1 MDKCFQ
7 MDEENFQW
15 RKMFVVYM
23 VMVLDLNLKKE
34 KKSQD
39 DAVLLLFKD
48 DFSCI
53 KSMPHKQN
61 QNLTRRNI
69 VDFSKNQWE

>member
-1 MDKCFQ
+1 M
-7 MDEENFQW
+7 
-15 RKMFVVYM
+15 
-23 VMVLDLNLKKE
+23 KKNVRCLHGDGFGFKFKE
-34 KKSQD
+34 RKKSQD
-39 DAVLLLFKD
+39 DAVLLVFKN

>member
-7 MDEENFQW
+7 MDVP
-15 RKMFVVYM
+15 M
-23 VMVLDLNLKKE
+23 KKIVRRLHGDGFGFKFKERE
-34 KKSQD
+34 KEKSQD
-39 DAVLLLFKD
+39 DAVLLVFKN